1 MFGLPGF
8 GRGSNE
14 PLTPAPAPAP
24 AQTPA
29 PAPAPTGG
37 QPAPSPAPAPQPT
50 PAPAPAPTPVNP
62 MANLLQSLAPA
73 PTGGPQPNDPGA
85 FALQFI
91 DALSAQPAH
100 TPSMAPHIDPVM
112 LRQAFESVDLT
123 SGVDLGQIMPQLQGN
138 DQAVPADQAM
148 RALLQVQGLNI
159 ISAMAP
165 LINQMVAA
173 GIERA
178 SQDSVTR
185 INHQH
190 ASQALVTDFVKQR
203 PHLNNPLS
211 LQILSNVASTIV
223 AANPQGANP
232 ATVHAALERFMNGLA
247 ASTSVPAVTPNDA
260 PAGAQVNFS
269 GLFAR

>member
-1 MFGLPGF
+1 
-8 GRGSNE
+8 
-14 PLTPAPAPAP
+14 
-24 AQTPA
+24 
-29 PAPAPTGG
+29 
-37 QPAPSPAPAPQPT
+37 
-50 PAPAPAPTPVNP
+50 
-62 MANLLQSLAPA
+62 
-73 PTGGPQPNDPGA
+73 
-85 FALQFI
+85 
-91 DALSAQPAH
+91 
-100 TPSMAPHIDPVM
+100 
-112 LRQAFESVDLT
+112 
-123 SGVDLGQIMPQLQGN
+123 MPQLQGN

-148 RALLQVQGLNI
+148 RALLQGQGLNI

-178 SQDSVTR
+178 AQDSVTR